1 MTEPLRDRFAS
12 QIPWVQLRNDS
23 GMTIPPFSFVSA
35 DGWTFPDPTNP
46 VGGQIVSPFFSAVQ
60 PDGTGNQIDLSSIYI
75 TSNVAIPPAS
85 GNGPNGLAA
94 RPIEYPQL
102 VAINGGQNLPGQS
115 SGRYCGPTDGS
126 WQASLDQPGFTL
138 CGSPQRG
145 YALVT
150 VSAPA
155 QIMLY
160 QTIAGPGSTT
170 YPLLSQLPTV
180 YYAQLLNGA
189 TFPLSVGAQT
199 LQPIGNQA
207 TAAYD
212 YVWCDQTYLF
222 QGTIV
227 ATLNG
232 IVIGLVTGSSF
243 QIGMAG
249 TLGEALA
256 AGGSAVANVVYVDA
270 LGNTVNDILTV
281 WENVG
286 LPSGQTIASGTGVF
300 IEWDNSLFNWVVVS
314 AACGT
319 NKGGQDTPISRQK
332 SDTPISTGGSPGD
345 GF

>member
-1 MTEPLRDRFAS
+1 MGQFDQRFAARIEWTGFIN
-12 QIPWVQLRNDS
+12 QS
-23 GMTIPPFSFVSA
+23 GQDIPPFSVIQAQSWQA
-35 DGWTFPDPTNP
+35 PDPSGADSSLSATP
-46 VGGQIVSPFFSAVQ
+46 PLIV
-60 PDGTGNQIDLSSIYI
+60 GNQPGSLVSIGTVDPNSCYV
-75 TSNVAIPPAS
+75 TGSGMTPAGSNGVC
-85 GNGPNGLAA
+85 A
-94 RPIEYPQL
+94 RPTLSTPLL
-102 VAINGGQNLPGQS
+102 VSIAGAQTDANDSAYRLV
-115 SGRYCGPTDGS
+115 GPAQGS
-126 WQASLDQPGFTL
+126 WQVTRDYPGFVML
-138 CGSPQRG
+138 SQPQQG
-145 YALVT
+145 YALI
-150 VSAPA
+150 APA
-155 QIMLY
+155 PPAQMQLY
-160 QTIAGPGSTT
+160 MTTAGPESTP
-170 YPLLSQLPTV
+170 YPKLSSSPTV
-180 YYAQLLNGA
+180 YYAQLLQGA
-189 TFPLSVGAQT
+189 TFPKVVGAQT
-199 LQPIGNQA
+199 LQPIANQTSA
-207 TAAYD
+207 SFD